1 MGCQHLEE
9 FYELFLL
16 GVLSAD
22 NTRDLREHLVDACPD
37 CRTRFREAVGTIY
50 LLSLT
55 CEPIAP
61 PPRVKSELLR
71 RLQAK

>member
-16 GVLSAD
+16 GVLSAESTE
-22 NTRDLREHLVDACPD
+22 NLRDHLVQTCPD
-37 CRTRFREAVGTIY
+37 CRMRFREAVEIIY

-55 CEPIAP
+55 SPPIQP
-61 PPRVKSELLR
+61 HPRVKSELLH
-71 RLQAK
+71 RLQKK

>member
-16 GVLSAD
+16 GVLPAEG
-22 NTRDLREHLVDACPD
+22 NQRMREHLLQACPD
-37 CRTRFREAVGTIY
+37 CRTRFREAVETIY

-55 CEPIAP
+55 CRPVQP
-61 PPRVKSELLR
+61 HPRVKAELLH
-71 RLQAK
+71 RLQRK

>member
-9 FYELFLL
+9 YYELFLL

-22 NTRDLREHLVDACPD
+22 NAQELRAHLVDGCPD
-37 CRTRFREAVGTIY
+37 CRTRFREAVETIY

-55 CEPIAP
+55 CPPIRP
-61 PPRVKSELLR
+61 HPRVKSELLH
-71 RLQAK
+71 RLQKK